1 MRIRTWT
8 ADPAADV
15 SRCASR
21 EPLAPAALELRL
33 DRLRVGERWQQTF
46 AISGYPREV
55 GYGWLAPLLRAA
67 PELELA
73 LQIEPFPAEL
83 AAQRLRKQRARFEST
98 RRIEAERGALADL
111 GVAAAADDAQELAG
125 RLARGESR
133 LFRAG
138 LYLSVSAPTEE
149 QLAQAS
155 ARVRALCAASLL
167 NCVPASFRP
176 LDGWLSTLP
185 LGLDRLRLRRTFDS
199 EALAA
204 SFPFAAAEPP
214 LAQRGCFYGYAA
226 SGGPVVF
233 DRYAC
238 DNYNGVILARS
249 GAGKSYL
256 AKLEALR
263 LLYQGVQV
271 FVVDPEDEYRRL
283 CDVVGGS
290 YLPLAGPSAVTLNPL
305 DLPAGRDGAL
315 TDRIVFLTELVE
327 LLAGGLTGAELA
339 ALDRAARACYAAAG
353 IDDNPD
359 THIQPAPLLRDL
371 HSQLEQQGRTGHRL
385 AERISPYATGSLSQ
399 LFARPTSVQPDG
411 ELVCFSLRGLSER
424 LKPVALLI
432 CLDAIWRSLEDAA
445 RKRCVLVDEA
455 WLLMRESAGAS
466 FLYRL
471 AKSARKRGCGLTTIT
486 QDAGDLLSSELGQ
499 AIVANA
505 ASHVLLRQAP
515 QTIDRIADAFR
526 LTDGERRYLL
536 TCPRGHGLFIV
547 GEDRFP
553 LQVVAGPSE
562 HQLATSD
569 PAEIAPAAAA

>member
-1 MRIRTWT
+1 MRIRTRT

-15 SRCASR
+15 SGCASR
-21 EPLAPAALELRL
+21 EPLAPAALELRP

-214 LAQRGCFYGYAA
+214 LAERGCFYGYAA

-283 CDVVGGS
+283 CDTVGGS
-290 YLPLAGPSAVTLNPL
+290 YLPLAGPNPVSINPL

-371 HSQLEQQGRTGHRL
+371 HSQLEQQGRTGQRL

-424 LKPVALLI
+424 LKPVALLC

-455 WLLMRESAGAS
+455 WLLMREPAGAS

-471 AKSARKRGCGLTTIT
+471 AKSARKRWCGLTTIT

-499 AIVANA
+499 AIIANT
-505 ASHVLLRQAP
+505 ASHILLRQAP